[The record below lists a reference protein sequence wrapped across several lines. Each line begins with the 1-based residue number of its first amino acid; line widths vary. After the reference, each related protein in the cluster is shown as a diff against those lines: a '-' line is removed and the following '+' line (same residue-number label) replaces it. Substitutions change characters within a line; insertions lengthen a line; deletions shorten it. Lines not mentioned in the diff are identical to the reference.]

1 MANQKKG
8 KMGKIIPNARFD
20 KALRL
25 KEGLFV
31 HNYHELAREL
41 ELMSKEEFEKYIK
54 WDDSITNWIMDNFQ
68 DDGLVLKLGFASSK
82 NQYVSTIKKH
92 IAKLEKEKTP
102 LKKVRPVLAVN
113 IFFVMVIIII
123 SYFFIQY
130 VDMSEDKLEEIRE
143 LSVLRQIIREQQS
156 TIEDMHTN
164 IVVLKDQNYELTRK
178 LEEKQPLDI
187 ILPLEESRPTPMDRI
202 KLTDLVLS
210 NNFLRI
216 NIEGILLAQ
225 FTSTGSMLP
234 VLGSGAT
241 AIQII
246 PKIPE
251 EIRPGDIISYE
262 LKTGSII
269 IHRVIEVGND
279 NEGWYAVTKGD
290 NNPLPDREKVRF
302 SQVQRVLIGILY

>member
-25 KEGLFV
+25 KEGLFA